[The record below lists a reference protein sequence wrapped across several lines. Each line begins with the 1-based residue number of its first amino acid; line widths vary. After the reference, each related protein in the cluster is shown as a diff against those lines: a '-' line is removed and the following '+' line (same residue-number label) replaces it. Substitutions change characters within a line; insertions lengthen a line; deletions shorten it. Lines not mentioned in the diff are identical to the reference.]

1 VTENHP
7 LRVLLVGEDSL
18 ARSGLALLLAKEP
31 GIAVVAERAERAAG
45 ADLAAEMAAAG
56 AAVALWDL
64 GPDPDAQLETLA
76 LAARESGAPILAL
89 LEPGSSERTS
99 LAIAEGARGVLARNA
114 SPARIAAALV
124 AIANGLLVLDQVLDQ
139 APAMSSAFGPHAVR
153 QAELLAE
160 PLTPREHEVLRLLAE
175 GLATK
180 QIAGRL
186 GMSEHTAK
194 SHVNAILGK
203 LGAESRTEAVVRA
216 ARLGL
221 IAI

>member
-1 VTENHP
+1 MAENHP
-7 LRVLLVGEDSL
+7 LRVLLVGEDPL
-18 ARSGLALLLAKEP
+18 ARSGLALLLAQEP
-31 GIAVVAERAERAAG
+31 GIAIVAERPERSAG

-56 AAVALWDL
+56 AALTLWDL
-64 GPDPDAQLETLA
+64 GPDPESHLETLA

-89 LEPGSSERTS
+89 LEPGSGERAF
-99 LAIAEGARGVLARNA
+99 LALAEGARGALARSA

-124 AIANGLLVLDQVLDQ
+124 AIAAGLLVVDQ
-139 APAMSSAFGPHAVR
+139 APARFGPHGAR
-153 QAELLAE
+153 PAELMAE

-180 QIAGRL
+180 QIASRL
-186 GMSEHTAK
+186 GLSEHTAK
-194 SHVNAILGK
+194 SHVNAILAK